1 MLFNALHHV
10 YAHPLLKNEALKTL
24 VDAHQAVDFNKGDL
38 ILKEGKIANDYF
50 ILQTGLVRSFVYD
63 YTGNDITTNF
73 FTDCNVVVEVSS
85 LFQRVPSQEN
95 IIALTDCKAW
105 KMSFDIFQQLFHSI
119 EGVREWGRAW
129 MSGQLFAFKQRSVKM
144 ITDTATQRY
153 MDLLKEKPL
162 VVQQAPLKHIATY
175 LGITDTSLSRI
186 RKEIADK

>member
-10 YAHPLLKNEALKTL
+10 YAHPLLKNEALKIL